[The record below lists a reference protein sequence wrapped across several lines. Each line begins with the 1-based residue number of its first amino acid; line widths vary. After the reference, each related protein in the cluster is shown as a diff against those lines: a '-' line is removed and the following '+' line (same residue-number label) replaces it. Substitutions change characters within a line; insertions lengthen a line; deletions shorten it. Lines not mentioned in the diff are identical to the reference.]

1 MKMGDKIIVAI
12 DTQDY
17 KYAIDLVTR
26 LSSEIK
32 NFKIGM
38 ELYYSQGPEIIE
50 EFNKLGVN
58 IFLDLK
64 VHDIPNTAAGAAE
77 SITGLDV
84 WMWNVH
90 VAGGLTMMESAVRA
104 SRAKAKDLGT
114 KRPLLIGVTQLTST
128 NQEMLENQI
137 GIKDSIVNTVISYA
151 KLAKEAGLDG
161 VVASA
166 QEVPFIKEAC
176 GSDFITVTPGIR
188 MPDASA
194 HDQIRVTTPRQAVEL
209 KTDYMVIGRNI
220 TAAADPLKA
229 AKEII
234 ASMEG

>member
-1 MKMGDKIIVAI
+1 MKMADKIIVAI

-17 KYAIDLVTR
+17 KYAIDLVTK
-26 LSSEIK
+26 LSSVIK

-38 ELYYSQGPEIIE
+38 ELYYSQGPKIIE

-114 KRPLLIGVTQLTST
+114 QRPLLIGVTQLTST
-128 NQEMLENQI
+128 NQDMLENQI

-176 GSDFITVTPGIR
+176 GCDFITVTPGIR
-188 MPDASA
+188 MPDASVD
-194 HDQIRVTTPRQAVEL
+194 DQFRVTTPRQAVEL

-220 TAAADPLKA
+220 TGAADPLKA